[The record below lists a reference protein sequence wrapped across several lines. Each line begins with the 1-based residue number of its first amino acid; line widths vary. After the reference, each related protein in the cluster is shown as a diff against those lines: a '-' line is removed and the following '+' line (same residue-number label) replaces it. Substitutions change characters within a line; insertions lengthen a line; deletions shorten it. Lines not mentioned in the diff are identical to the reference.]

1 MRFITVEEG
10 LDNQATVARPGRN
23 GVAIKKLIEM
33 PNTSRMH
40 RCYKGL
46 PVTRYAKFEERSDHT
61 TTRLQATRRLGKIDE
76 AFFVRDVGEDREKC
90 HHVCRTVRAR
100 DRDVFHQS
108 KVPVIPSRQ
117 SSGSLDKPRNNVRSD
132 VTDTLQGRQ
141 LTRQSTAAA
150 PDVDQKMPV
159 GQSKRTH
166 EMIFELAD
174 SLKLPADRQPQRLS
188 FPNPNDCSSWLT

>member
-33 PNTSRMH
+33 PDTSRMH

-46 PVTRYAKFEERSDHT
+46 PVTRYAKFEERRDHT

-76 AFFVRDVGEDREKC
+76 AFFVRYVGKDREKY

-100 DRDVFHQS
+100 DRDLFHQS
-108 KVPVIPSRQ
+108 EVPVIPSRQ

-159 GQSKRTH
+159 RPIQENARDD
-166 EMIFELAD
+166 IRACR
-174 SLKLPADRQPQRLS
+174 LPQTPRRPPAVTPL
-188 FPNPNDCSSWLT
+188 PEPKHCSSWLT